1 MKIIE
6 NTKLI
11 ENLKWRYATKKF
23 DPSKKISDQDWKA
36 IEDALI
42 LTPSSYGLQPWK
54 FIVVKNQEIKD
65 KLTLASW
72 NQKQVSECSH
82 MLVFAALNKMTTNY
96 VEHFIAKTAEI
107 RGQNP
112 SDLAGF
118 QSMLVKNIVEG
129 NQVKNVTEWA
139 TKQCYIA
146 LGNAMTV
153 ASILGID
160 ACPMEGIDPNKYD
173 EILNLKNS
181 NYQTAVA
188 LPFGYRD
195 SSDKYA
201 STKKVRFPSQEL
213 IQYIN

>member
-6 NTKLI
+6 NPKLI
-11 ENLKWRYATKKF
+11 ENLNWRYATKKF
-23 DPSKKISDQDWKA
+23 DHTKKISATDWKA
-36 IEDALI
+36 IEEALV

-54 FIVVKNQEIKD
+54 FIVVQNQEIKD
-65 KLTLASW
+65 KLTAASW

-82 MLVFAALNKMTTNY
+82 MLVLAALNKMSTSY
-96 VEHFIAKTAEI
+96 VEHFIARTAEV
-107 RGQNP
+107 RGMNVA
-112 SDLAGF
+112 DLGGF

-153 ASILGID
+153 ASVLGID
-160 ACPMEGIDPNKYD
+160 ACPMEGIDPQKYD
-173 EILNLKNS
+173 EILNLKGS
-181 NYQTAVA
+181 DYQTVVA
-188 LPFGYRD
+188 LPLGYRD

-201 STKKVRFPSQEL
+201 TSKKVRFSSQE
-213 IQYIN
+213 IVQYI

>member
-6 NTKLI
+6 NPKLI
-11 ENLKWRYATKKF
+11 ENLNWRYATKKF
-23 DPSKKISDQDWKA
+23 DPTKKISAADWKA
-36 IEDALI
+36 IEDALV

-54 FIVVKNQEIKD
+54 FIVVQNQEIKD
-65 KLTLASW
+65 KLTAASW

-82 MLVFAALNKMTTNY
+82 MLVLAALNKMSTSY
-96 VEHFIAKTAEI
+96 VEHFIARTAEV
-107 RGQNP
+107 RGMNVA
-112 SDLAGF
+112 DLGGF
-118 QSMLVKNIVEG
+118 QTMLVKNIVEG

-153 ASILGID
+153 ASVLGID
-160 ACPMEGIDPNKYD
+160 ACPMEGIDPQKYD
-173 EILNLKNS
+173 EILNLKGS

-188 LPFGYRD
+188 LPLGYRD

-201 STKKVRFPSQEL
+201 TSKKVRFPNQE
-213 IQYIN
+213 IVQYI

>member
-6 NTKLI
+6 NPKLI
-11 ENLKWRYATKKF
+11 ENLNWRYATKKF
-23 DPSKKISDQDWKA
+23 DNTKKISATDWKA
-36 IEDALI
+36 IEEALV

-54 FIVVKNQEIKD
+54 FIVVQNQEIKD
-65 KLTLASW
+65 KLTAASW

-82 MLVFAALNKMTTNY
+82 MLVLAALNKMSTSY
-96 VEHFIAKTAEI
+96 VEHFIARTAEV
-107 RGQNP
+107 RGMNVA
-112 SDLAGF
+112 DLGGF

-153 ASILGID
+153 ASVLGID
-160 ACPMEGIDPNKYD
+160 ACPMEGIDPQKYD
-173 EILNLKNS
+173 EILNLKGS
-181 NYQTAVA
+181 DYQTVVA
-188 LPFGYRD
+188 LPLGYRD

-201 STKKVRFPSQEL
+201 TSKKVRFSSQE
-213 IQYIN
+213 IVQYI